1 MQEIT
6 AVAVFII
13 IRFNAKHFFK
23 KEKRGE
29 KDDVRKNKSRG

>member
-13 IRFNAKHFFK
+13 IRFNAKHFK
-23 KEKRGE
+23 KKKRGE

>member
-13 IRFNAKHFFK
+13 IRFNAKHFKK
-23 KEKRGE
+23 KEEKRMM
-29 KDDVRKNKSRG
+29 

>member
-6 AVAVFII
+6 AVAAFII

-23 KEKRGE
+23 LKKKEEKRMM
-29 KDDVRKNKSRG
+29 

>member
-13 IRFNAKHFFK
+13 IRFNAKHFLK
-23 KEKRGE
+23 KRKEEKRMM
-29 KDDVRKNKSRG
+29 